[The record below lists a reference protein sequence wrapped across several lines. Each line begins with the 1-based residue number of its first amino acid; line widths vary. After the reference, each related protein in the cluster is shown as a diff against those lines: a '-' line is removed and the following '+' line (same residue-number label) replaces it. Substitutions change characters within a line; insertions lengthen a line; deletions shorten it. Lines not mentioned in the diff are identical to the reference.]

1 MPMSSLR
8 VIVGVI
14 WIAILLV
21 THGIWTATA
30 LPLDNV
36 GVFPDPGTTSVRD
49 GAENDDYSASSGTE
63 LYDMYGNEIEEA
75 LGDYRI
81 DFRGDMYERHAPQT
95 ALPEPI
101 KPST

>member
-1 MPMSSLR
+1 MPMRSLR
-8 VIVGVI
+8 VIVGAI

-30 LPLDNV
+30 LPLDV
-36 GVFPDPGTTSVRD
+36 VSAFPDPSTTSVRD
-49 GAENDDYSASSGTE
+49 GAENDDYSASSAPR

-81 DFRGDMYERHAPQT
+81 DVRGEMYERHAPQT
-95 ALPEPI
+95 ALPEPA

>member
-1 MPMSSLR
+1 M
-8 VIVGVI
+8 IVGAI
-14 WIAILLV
+14 WITILFV

-30 LPLDNV
+30 LPLDTA
-36 GVFPDPGTTSVRD
+36 GAISDPHTTSIRD
-49 GAENDDYSASSGTE
+49 GADDDRYTSSGAPG

-81 DFRGDMYERHAPQT
+81 DFRGDVYERHAPQT
-95 ALPEPI
+95 ALPEPT